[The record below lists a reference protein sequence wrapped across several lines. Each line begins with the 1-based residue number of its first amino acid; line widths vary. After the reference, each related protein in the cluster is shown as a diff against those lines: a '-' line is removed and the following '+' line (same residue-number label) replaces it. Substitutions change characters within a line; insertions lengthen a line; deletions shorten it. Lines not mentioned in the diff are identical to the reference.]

1 MIKIIDNFFNKKDLK
16 IVQDF
21 ATTKAFYE
29 PQYFD
34 WAKEKNDET
43 FYGNRYFLDQNP
55 ELYKKFIKQ
64 AESKFQIKINK
75 IDNNSCIDMRN
86 VKHFNPHTDHNM
98 GIVSNILIML
108 SGPTAVTN
116 GTVFYYG
123 NENNCNLDMHVGFR
137 ENRAIM
143 FPSNK
148 VHSNH
153 ASDVPNLKRFTSTLF
168 IQDYETKL

>member
-1 MIKIIDNFFNKKDLK
+1 
-16 IVQDF
+16 
-21 ATTKAFYE
+21 
-29 PQYFD
+29 
-34 WAKEKNDET
+34 
-43 FYGNRYFLDQNP
+43 
-55 ELYKKFIKQ
+55 
-64 AESKFQIKINK
+64 
-75 IDNNSCIDMRN
+75 MRN